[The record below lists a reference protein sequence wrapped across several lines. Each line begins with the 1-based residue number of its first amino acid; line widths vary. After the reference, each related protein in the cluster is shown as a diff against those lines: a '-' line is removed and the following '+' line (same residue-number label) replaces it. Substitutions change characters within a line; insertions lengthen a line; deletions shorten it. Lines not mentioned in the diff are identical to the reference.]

1 MKEIKITRKLLDE
14 YRNMRKKRT
23 IPLLEM
29 ELKEMKRGDNGLGNS
44 TINDYRTGQAR
55 PQSVVGFDWGLY
67 EKRESTLEEKKAK
80 AKAVEQWI
88 ENIEDGQ
95 TRYVFKCFY
104 RDTMEWEKISAKM
117 GYVSSPDYPRL
128 YLRDKYLKEQGIM

>member
-1 MKEIKITRKLLDE
+1 MEIKITKKLLDE
-14 YRNMRKKRT
+14 YRDMRKKRT

-29 ELKEMKRGDNGLGNS
+29 ELKEMKSGDNGIGNS

-55 PQSVVGFDWGLY
+55 PQSVVGFDWALY

-95 TRYVFKCFY
+95 TRYTFKSFY
-104 RDTMEWEKISAKM
+104 KDAMEWGKIAVKM
-117 GYVSSPDYPRL
+117 GYANSPEYPRL
-128 YLRDKYLKEQGIM
+128 YYRDKYLKEQGIL